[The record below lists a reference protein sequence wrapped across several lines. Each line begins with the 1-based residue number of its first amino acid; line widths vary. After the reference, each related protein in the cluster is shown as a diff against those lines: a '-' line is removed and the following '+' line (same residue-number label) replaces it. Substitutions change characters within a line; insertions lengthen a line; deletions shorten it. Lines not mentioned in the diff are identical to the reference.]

1 MGEQKAAVVPGA
13 LWVSPA
19 RPATSTPGADD
30 LGGAS
35 VVRPAAALAGGEGV
49 HWRVRGRK
57 WCALLP
63 GQASSVLRVWS
74 TRKGGGNAP
83 FIFVSGAVLVAG
95 VSR

>member
-19 RPATSTPGADD
+19 RPATSTSGAGD

-35 VVRPAAALAGGEGV
+35 VVRPAAPLAGGEGV

-57 WCALLP
+57 WCALRS
-63 GQASSVLRVWS
+63 GQAGPVWS
-74 TRKGGGNAP
+74 T
-83 FIFVSGAVLVAG
+83 
-95 VSR
+95 